1 MDAITALRQALYQR
15 LTVDTPLTSLIAGRV
30 YDEPPRAPVFPF
42 VTLGETRLSDA
53 STGSGPMSEQALTLH
68 IWSQQGGLAEAQ
80 AVTAALTACLDDVSL
95 TLAGHALVNL
105 RFTLAD
111 LRRESDGRS
120 YHAIVR
126 FRALTAPL

>member
-1 MDAITALRQALYQR
+1 MDAISSLRQALYQH
-15 LTVDTPLTSLIAGRV
+15 LTADAAITSLIAGRV
-30 YDEPPRAPVFPF
+30 YDEPPRAPTFPF
-42 VTLGETRLSDA
+42 LTLGEVRLSDA

-68 IWSQQGGLAEAQ
+68 LFSQQGGLAEAQ
-80 AVTAALTACLDDVSL
+80 AVTGALIACLDDVSL